1 MNSFN
6 SKHLKNKGASA
17 PPTIAS
23 VISQGALVV
32 VSFVWILAV
41 IKVFLLEGNR
51 SITRKTFDLQRSDS
65 AKPVLF
71 ARSQLETNP
80 AIFTYSDS
88 GVRTFISLYDEKKRK
103 LTDKAAKI
111 VVPTASE
118 WAFIRAS
125 PDYRIAGDRENVVV
139 DAENVAEAKAK
150 KPPSHKMM
158 DVISE
163 DLDPVA
169 AKMEKAFHARVA
181 ADLLEAKH
189 NAANGVSSKFTKQS
203 DLMWPPVQQDGT
215 ILASDGVD
223 IMPVIGLKVPRFYM
237 PATEAELN
245 KVGSKVN
252 GQETIFL
259 MIASYRDFQCRE
271 TISSAYM
278 RSDHPERL
286 FVGAVDQT
294 VAGDI
299 GCLDIDIPC
308 TVDNTQPICKYRD
321 QISVFHMDAMYAT
334 GPVTGEY
341 ISDCEKRMFSI

>member
-1 MNSFN
+1 MSSFN

-17 PPTIAS
+17 PPTIVS

-32 VSFVWILAV
+32 VSFIWILAV

-125 PDYRIAGDRENVVV
+125 PDYRIAGDREPIVV

-150 KPPSHKMM
+150 ISLAHKVGG
-158 DVISE
+158 DKDAISE

-169 AKMEKAFHARVA
+169 ATMKKTFEARVA
-181 ADLLEAKH
+181 ADLLEAKR
-189 NAANGVSSKFTKQS
+189 NAANGVSSKLTKQS

-271 TISSAYM
+271 TITSAYM

-299 GCLDIDIPC
+299 GCLDIEIPC

-321 QISVFHMDAMYAT
+321 QISVFNMDAMYAT
-334 GPVTGEY
+334 GPVTG
-341 ISDCEKRMFSI
+341 